1 MAIEIEQ
8 GGETMQNS
16 GAAGLIPRKKLFG
29 NPTRA
34 QAQISPDGQWLS
46 WLAPKDGVLNIW
58 IAPAAGDLEA
68 ARVVTDDRKRG
79 IRFHGWALD
88 SAHVLYMQDEGG
100 TEEWHIY
107 AVGIPGGDTLDLT
120 PLAGVSAYVHSLSLD
135 EPGIAAVAVN
145 DRDKAWHDIFRI
157 EIATGKR
164 ELLLENRQEFASI
177 VLDRQLRPRLATKT
191 RATEGGSEVFRIEG
205 GRQEPIGVVEHED
218 DMTTHFRGFTRD
230 GNTVYL
236 LSSIGRDKA
245 ALLARDWQTGIE
257 RVLAEHPKADIS
269 SIVANP
275 RTGVAEA
282 AAAEHLKQDWIP
294 LNETIAG
301 DLKLL
306 HGLLPGDIEIA
317 DRTLDDTR
325 WIVLASAAEQPGT
338 YYLYERGKGTV
349 SELFTTRPEL
359 KMHRLA
365 PMRADA
371 VRARDGLELVAYL
384 TLPAGTDRKPKAP
397 SPTVLLVH
405 GGPWARDRYG
415 YRAQHQWLADRGYAV
430 LSVNFRGSTGFGK
443 AFLNAG
449 DLQWGRKMH
458 DDLLDAVAWAVDQ
471 GVADPGRVAIMGGSY
486 GGYATLAGL
495 AFTPQVFCCGVDIV
509 GPSNLETLLAT
520 VPPYW
525 AAFFESLARRVGDP
539 RTQAGLALLR
549 ERSPLHSATN
559 IIKPLLIGQGANDPR
574 VKQAESDQ
582 IIEAMRAKGLP
593 VTYVLYPQEG
603 HGFAVPENSLSF
615 NAIAE
620 MFLAAHLGGRCEPVG
635 ADFAGAEFEV
645 RVGAEHV
652 PGLEDGL
659 ARKA

>member
-1 MAIEIEQ
+1 MD
-8 GGETMQNS
+8 NS
-16 GAAGLIPRKKLFG
+16 GRAGLIPRKKLFG

-34 QAQISPDGQWLS
+34 QARISPDGQWLS
-46 WLAPKDGVLNIW
+46 WLAPRDGVLNIW
-58 IAPAAGDLEA
+58 IAPAANLDA
-68 ARVVTDDRKRG
+68 ARAVTNDRKRG

-88 SAHVLYMQDEGG
+88 STHILYIQDEGG

-107 AVGIPGGDTLDLT
+107 AVGIPGGNARDLT
-120 PLAGVSAYVHSLSLD
+120 PLAGVSAYVQALSLD
-135 EPGIAAVAVN
+135 EPNIAAVAIN
-145 DRDKAWHDIFRI
+145 DRDKAWHDLYRV

-164 ELLLENRQEFASI
+164 ELLIENREQFARI
-177 VLDRQLRPRLATKT
+177 VLDRQLHPRIATKS
-191 RATEGGSEVFRIEG
+191 RMAEGGSEVFRIDG
-205 GRQEPIGVVEHED
+205 GRLERIGVVEHED
-218 DMTTHFRGFTRD
+218 DMTTYFRSFTRD

-236 LSSIGRDKA
+236 VSSIGRDKA
-245 ALLARDWQTGIE
+245 ALVARDWPTGTE

-269 SIVANP
+269 SVLTNP
-275 RTGVAEA
+275 QTGVAEA

-294 LNETIAG
+294 LNEPTAA

-317 DRTLDDTR
+317 DRTLDDAR
-325 WIVLASAAEQPGT
+325 WVVLASAAEQPGT

-359 KMHRLA
+359 NTHRLA
-365 PMRADA
+365 PMRAEV
-371 VRARDGLELVAYL
+371 VRARDGLELVSYL
-384 TLPAGTDRKPKAP
+384 TLPAGSERRPKLP
-397 SPTVLLVH
+397 MVLLVH
-405 GGPWARDRYG
+405 GGPWARDNYG

-458 DDLLDAVAWAVDQ
+458 DDLLDAVAWAVSQ
-471 GVADPGRVAIMGGSY
+471 GIADPARVAIMGGSY

-495 AFTPQVFCCGVDIV
+495 AFTPDVFCCGVDIV

-525 AAFFESLARRVGDP
+525 AAFFENLARRVGDP
-539 RTQAGLALLR
+539 RTEAGRALLR
-549 ERSPLHSATN
+549 ERSPLHAASS
-559 IIKPLLIGQGANDPR
+559 ISKPLLIGQGANDPR

-603 HGFAVPENSLSF
+603 HGFAVPENNLSF
-615 NAIAE
+615 TAIAE
-620 MFLAAHLGGRCEPVG
+620 MFLAAHLGGGCEPAG
-635 ADFAGAEFEV
+635 GDFAGAEFEV
-645 RVGAEHV
+645 RVGAAHI
-652 PGLEDGL
+652 PGLQQAL
-659 ARKA
+659 ATRA

>member
-1 MAIEIEQ
+1 MHDPD
-8 GGETMQNS
+8 
-16 GAAGLIPRKKLFG
+16 AATLIPRKKLFG

-58 IAPAAGDLEA
+58 IAPASDLQA
-68 ARVVTDDRKRG
+68 PRVVTDDRKRG
-79 IRFHGWALD
+79 IRFHGWSLD
-88 SAHVLYMQDEGG
+88 SAHVLYLQDEGG

-107 AVGIPGGDTLDLT
+107 AVEIPGGKARDLT
-120 PLAGVSAYVHSLSLD
+120 PLPGVSAYVHDLSLD
-135 EPGIAAVAVN
+135 EPGVAAVAIN
-145 DRDKAWHDIFRI
+145 DRDKAWHDIYRVDI
-157 EIATGKR
+157 GTGEREII
-164 ELLLENRQEFASI
+164 LQNRDQFASV

-191 RATEGGSEVFRIEG
+191 RAAEGGSEVFRIEG
-205 GRQEPIGVVEHED
+205 GQQELIGVIEHED
-218 DMTTHFRGFTRD
+218 DMTTRFRGFTRD
-230 GNTVYL
+230 AKTLYL
-236 LSSIGRDKA
+236 LTSVGRDRA
-245 ALLARDWQTGIE
+245 ALVARNWQTGSE
-257 RVLAEHPKADIS
+257 QVLAEHSRADIS
-269 SIVANP
+269 GIITNP

-294 LNETIAG
+294 LNEAMAG

-306 HGLLPGDIEIA
+306 HGLLPGDVDIA
-317 DRTLDDTR
+317 DRTLDDSR
-325 WIVLASAAEQPGT
+325 WIVLASAAEEPGT

-359 KMHRLA
+359 QKHRLA
-365 PMRADA
+365 PMHDEII
-371 VRARDGLELVAYL
+371 RARDGLELVSYL
-384 TLPAGTDRKPKAP
+384 TLPAGSTGRKPKAP
-397 SPTVLLVH
+397 LPMVLLVH

-458 DDLLDAVAWAVDQ
+458 DDLLDAVKWAVAQ
-471 GVADPGRVAIMGGSY
+471 RIADPARVAIMGGSY

-525 AAFFESLARRVGDP
+525 AAFFENLARRVGDP
-539 RTQAGLALLR
+539 RTEEGRKLLQ
-549 ERSPLHSATN
+549 ERSPLHAAAN
-559 IIKPLLIGQGANDPR
+559 IAKPLLIGQGANDPR
-574 VKQAESDQ
+574 VKQAEADQ
-582 IIEAMRAKGLP
+582 IIEAMRSKGLP
-593 VTYVLYPQEG
+593 VTYVLYPHEG

-615 NAIAE
+615 NAVAE
-620 MFLAAHLGGRCEPVG
+620 LFLAAHLGGACEPVG
-635 ADFAGAEFEV
+635 EDFKGAEFDV
-645 RVGAEHV
+645 RVGAAHV
-652 PGLEDGL
+652 PGLADAL
-659 ARKA
+659 AGRG